1 MTKIF
6 GGVRK
11 VAAAAAQCPLK
22 IFQWKIVSYF
32 PKMSILPKPSPR
44 LMAASS
50 PIAEAWCCSYY
61 VGGDAEDLD
70 VGDDGG
76 QQPEQV
82 TGKAGLQGGLFQ
94 LQVPGGGLEVR

>member
-1 MTKIF
+1 
-6 GGVRK
+6 
-11 VAAAAAQCPLK
+11 
-22 IFQWKIVSYF
+22 
-32 PKMSILPKPSPR
+32 
-44 LMAASS
+44 MAASS

-94 LQVPGGGLEVR
+94 LGAESSRSLEVVWR